1 MVPDVRGA
9 VCRAKRDREDLLRGP
24 WRVSS
29 GNARS
34 GEDQVAAEV
43 RFLFLGAKALPLTRD
58 GRKKIGAILI
68 KFGAEVDKSIAEGPR
83 TKKDVRDYA
92 RAVEKAASD
101 LANRKTRA
109 GILERVTKQ
118 IW

>member
-1 MVPDVRGA
+1 MIARRLLPA
-9 VCRAKRDREDLLRGP
+9 SPSSLLDRQD
-24 WRVSS
+24 
-29 GNARS
+29 
-34 GEDQVAAEV
+34 
-43 RFLFLGAKALPLTRD
+43 LTRD